1 MPQKRYNATKFN
13 IIKRGVISMNRLKE
27 LRLEKGLTQEKL
39 ANKLGIN
46 RTTIAKIESGDRD
59 LTLDH
64 IQRMSA
70 FFGVPYDYLLGKTN
84 NRTNTIQVIDMTN
97 SKDGVT
103 PIQME
108 VLKKIDDLNVKDLE
122 QIMDYI
128 DFIKSKGAN
137 KK

>member
-1 MPQKRYNATKFN
+1 
-13 IIKRGVISMNRLKE
+13 MNRLKE

>member
-1 MPQKRYNATKFN
+1 
-13 IIKRGVISMNRLKE
+13 MNRLKE

-137 KK
+137 KKWEIQLTYTALNVKSLCKN

>member
-1 MPQKRYNATKFN
+1 
-13 IIKRGVISMNRLKE
+13 MNRLKE
-27 LRLEKGLTQEKL
+27 LRIEKGLTQEKL
-39 ANKLGIN
+39 AKKIGIN

-64 IQRMSA
+64 IQRMSD
-70 FFGVPYDYLLGKTN
+70 FFNVSYDYILGKSN
-84 NRTNTIQVIDMTN
+84 ERTNTIQVIDMTN
-97 SKDGVT
+97 AKDGVT

-108 VLKKIDDLNVKDLE
+108 VLKKIDDLDVKDLE

-137 KK
+137 KKWEIL

>member
-1 MPQKRYNATKFN
+1 
-13 IIKRGVISMNRLKE
+13 MNRLKE

-64 IQRMSA
+64 LQRLSS
-70 FFGVPYDYLLGKTN
+70 FFNVSYDYILGKSD

-137 KK
+137 KKWEIQLTYTAWNVKLLCKN

>member
-1 MPQKRYNATKFN
+1 
-13 IIKRGVISMNRLKE
+13 MNRLKE

-46 RTTIAKIESGDRD
+46 RTTIAKIESGDSD

-64 IQRMSA
+64 IQRMSD

-137 KK
+137 KKWEIL

>member
-1 MPQKRYNATKFN
+1 
-13 IIKRGVISMNRLKE
+13 MNRLKE
-27 LRLEKGLTQEKL
+27 LRIEKGLTQEKL
-39 ANKLGIN
+39 AKKIGIN

-64 IQRMSA
+64 IQRMSD
-70 FFGVPYDYLLGKTN
+70 FFNVSYDYILGKSN
-84 NRTNTIQVIDMTN
+84 ERTNTIQVIDMTN

-108 VLKKIDDLNVKDLE
+108 VLKKIDDLDVKDLE

-128 DFIKSKGAN
+128 DFIKSKGAD

>member
-1 MPQKRYNATKFN
+1 
-13 IIKRGVISMNRLKE
+13 MNNLKLLRTEKHLNMRE
-27 LRLEKGLTQEKL
+27 LADKV
-39 ANKLGIN
+39 GICY
-46 RTTIAKIESGDRD
+46 TTISCLETGKRPFN
-59 LTLDH
+59 LDH
-64 IQRMSA
+64 LQRLSS
-70 FFGVPYDYLLGKTN
+70 FFNVSYDYILGKSN
-84 NRTNTIQVIDMTN
+84 DRTNTIQIVDMTN

>member
-1 MPQKRYNATKFN
+1 
-13 IIKRGVISMNRLKE
+13 MNRLKE

-64 IQRMSA
+64 IQRMSD

-137 KK
+137 KKWEIQLTYIA

>member
-1 MPQKRYNATKFN
+1 
-13 IIKRGVISMNRLKE
+13 MNRLKE

-64 IQRMSA
+64 IQRMSD

-84 NRTNTIQVIDMTN
+84 NRINTIQVIDMTN
-97 SKDGVT
+97 TKDGVNR
-103 PIQME
+103 IQME
-108 VLKKIDDLNVKDLE
+108 VLKKSDELNVKELE

-137 KK
+137 KKWEIL

>member
-1 MPQKRYNATKFN
+1 MPQKRYNATEFN
-13 IIKRGVISMNRLKE
+13 IIKRGTINMNRLKE
-27 LRLEKGLTQEKL
+27 LRIEKGLTQEKL
-39 ANKLGIN
+39 AKKVGIN
-46 RTTIAKIESGDRD
+46 RTTIAKIESGERD

-70 FFGVPYDYLLGKTN
+70 FFNVSYDYILGKSN
-84 NRTNTIQVIDMTN
+84 ERTNTIQVIDMTN

-108 VLKKIDDLNVKDLE
+108 VLKKIDDLDVKDLE

>member
-1 MPQKRYNATKFN
+1 
-13 IIKRGVISMNRLKE
+13 MNRLKE

-137 KK
+137 KKWEIQLTYTAWNVKLLCKN

>member
-1 MPQKRYNATKFN
+1 
-13 IIKRGVISMNRLKE
+13 MNRLKE

-137 KK
+137 KKWEIQLTYTVWNVKSQCKN

>member
-1 MPQKRYNATKFN
+1 
-13 IIKRGVISMNRLKE
+13 MNRLKE

-64 IQRMSA
+64 IQRMSD

-84 NRTNTIQVIDMTN
+84 NRTNTIQIVDMTN

-137 KK
+137 KKWEIQLTYIALNVKSQCKN

>member
-13 IIKRGVISMNRLKE
+13 IIKWGVISMNRLKE

-64 IQRMSA
+64 IQRMSD

-103 PIQME
+103 QIQME

>member
-1 MPQKRYNATKFN
+1 
-13 IIKRGVISMNRLKE
+13 MNRLKE

-64 IQRMSA
+64 IQRMSD

-108 VLKKIDDLNVKDLE
+108 VLKKKVDLNVKDLE

-137 KK
+137 KKWEIL

>member
-1 MPQKRYNATKFN
+1 MPQKRYNSTKFN
-13 IIKRGVISMNRLKE
+13 IIKWGVISMNRLKE

-84 NRTNTIQVIDMTN
+84 NRTNTIQIVDMTN

>member
-1 MPQKRYNATKFN
+1 
-13 IIKRGVISMNRLKE
+13 MNRLKE
-27 LRLEKGLTQEKL
+27 LRIEKGLTQEKL
-39 ANKLGIN
+39 AKKIGIN

-70 FFGVPYDYLLGKTN
+70 FFNVSYDYILGKSN
-84 NRTNTIQVIDMTN
+84 ERTNAIQVIDMTN

-108 VLKKIDDLNVKDLE
+108 ILKKIDDLDVKDLE

-128 DFIKSKGAN
+128 DFIKIKGAN

>member
-1 MPQKRYNATKFN
+1 
-13 IIKRGVISMNRLKE
+13 MNRLKE

-137 KK
+137 KKWEIL

>member
-1 MPQKRYNATKFN
+1 
-13 IIKRGVISMNRLKE
+13 MNRLKE

-64 IQRMSA
+64 IQRMSD

-137 KK
+137 KKWEIQLTYIALNVKSLCKN

>member
-13 IIKRGVISMNRLKE
+13 IIKWGVISMNRLKE

-64 IQRMSA
+64 IQRMSD

>member
-1 MPQKRYNATKFN
+1 
-13 IIKRGVISMNRLKE
+13 MNNLKLLRTEKKLTMRE
-27 LRLEKGLTQEKL
+27 LAEKV
-39 ANKLGIN
+39 GICY
-46 RTTIAKIESGDRD
+46 TTISSLENGKRPFN
-59 LTLDH
+59 LDH
-64 IQRMSA
+64 LQRLSS
-70 FFGVPYDYLLGKTN
+70 FFNVSYDYILGKSD

-137 KK
+137 KKWEIL

>member
-1 MPQKRYNATKFN
+1 
-13 IIKRGVISMNRLKE
+13 MNRLKE

-84 NRTNTIQVIDMTN
+84 NRTNTIQIVDMTN

-137 KK
+137 KKWEIQLTYTALNVKLQCKN

>member
-1 MPQKRYNATKFN
+1 
-13 IIKRGVISMNRLKE
+13 MNRLKE

-64 IQRMSA
+64 IQRMSD

-137 KK
+137 KKWEIQLTYIALNVKLLCKN

>member
-1 MPQKRYNATKFN
+1 
-13 IIKRGVISMNRLKE
+13 MNRLKE

-108 VLKKIDDLNVKDLE
+108 VLKKIDDLNVKDIE

-137 KK
+137 KKWEIQLTYIA

>member
-1 MPQKRYNATKFN
+1 
-13 IIKRGVISMNRLKE
+13 MNRLKE

-64 IQRMSA
+64 IQRMSD

-137 KK
+137 KKWEIQLTYIALNVKSQCKN

>member
-1 MPQKRYNATKFN
+1 
-13 IIKRGVISMNRLKE
+13 MNRLKE

-137 KK
+137 KKWEIQLTYTAWNVKLQCKN

>member
-1 MPQKRYNATKFN
+1 
-13 IIKRGVISMNRLKE
+13 MNRLKE

-64 IQRMSA
+64 IQRMSD

-137 KK
+137 KKWEIL

>member
-1 MPQKRYNATKFN
+1 
-13 IIKRGVISMNRLKE
+13 MNRLKE
-27 LRLEKGLTQEKL
+27 LRIEKGLTQEKL
-39 ANKLGIN
+39 AKKIGIN

-70 FFGVPYDYLLGKTN
+70 FFNVSYDYILGKSN
-84 NRTNTIQVIDMTN
+84 ERTNTIQVIDMTN

-108 VLKKIDDLNVKDLE
+108 VLKKIDDLDVKDLE

-137 KK
+137 KKWEIQLTYTAWNVKLQRKN